1 MVDDGTYETITK
13 SKPMKTKTC
22 SKMQSPTT
30 RLPWRLNHH
39 ASAILSAAILMLA
52 AVVVHADFSPFSRV
66 FVFGDSLSDTGNFH
80 AMTGGYPPPPY
91 ADGRFSNGKLWVEY
105 AADAL
110 HMVILPGDN
119 YAVAGATTGRFNV
132 NNGTGGLTFPGLQHQ
147 IDSFQAHH
155 APQDAKD
162 ALFVVWAGAN
172 DFFAGLA
179 TGTPPETLISNGVYH
194 TALAIVR
201 LKQSGAQH
209 ILVLNVPDLGVT
221 PFARSSGAGAAIT
234 QLGAAYNA
242 VLAGTL
248 DTMAANGI
256 PTIRADSFATLDAM
270 ATRPDEFGFT
280 NVTQPFLATG
290 GNAAE
295 FLFWDS
301 VHPTTLGHAVLA
313 QEALHSLLDYFSPRE
328 GNGAPDA
335 GINALRGLVHARA
348 GR

>member
-1 MVDDGTYETITK
+1 M
-13 SKPMKTKTC
+13 
-22 SKMQSPTT
+22 
-30 RLPWRLNHH
+30 RLIRRLNHH
-39 ASAILSAAILMLA
+39 VSPILTAAILMLPA
-52 AVVVHADFSPFSRV
+52 AVAQADSTPFSRI

-91 ADGRFSNGKLWVEY
+91 ADGRFCNGKLWVEY

-132 NNGTGGLTFPGLQHQ
+132 NNGMGGLTFPGLQDQ

-155 APQDAKD
+155 PWEDAKG

-172 DFFAGLA
+172 DFFAALA
-179 TGTPPETLISNGVYH
+179 TGTAPETLVSNGVYH

-221 PFARSSGAGAAIT
+221 PYARSIGAGTAIT

-270 ATRPDEFGFT
+270 ATRPAEFGFT

-290 GNAAE
+290 GNADE

-301 VHPTTLGHAVLA
+301 VHPTTIGHGVLA
-313 QEALHSLLDYFSPRE
+313 QEVLHALLAYFSPRQ
-328 GNGAPDA
+328 GKGAPDS
-335 GINALRGLVHARA
+335 GINALRGLVHARG